1 MEISCWTLYPEDPLL
16 LEYEFNDVNREVQ
29 GALLDPTAQFWRP
42 IYTQHN
48 LLILQINVSRFPSRA
63 WN

>member
-1 MEISCWTLYPEDPLL
+1 MEISCWTVYPEDPLL
-16 LEYEFNDVNREVQ
+16 LEYESNDVNCEAQR
-29 GALLDPTAQFWRP
+29 ALLDPTIAFWRP